1 MGRHPFKMASTISKV
16 CLRGSHLLKNT
27 QAIAGSTRTL
37 SVSASLGKN
46 RVGPDSIEHAT
57 GIEKW
62 ELMAAQAG
70 NDDPFFMKVRNRS
83 AFKGTKDDP
92 IVVDAMDTYRMIGCV
107 CEEHDCHIKW
117 MWLIEGKDKRC
128 ACGHYFT
135 LKQHATR
142 SIQPSQLMQ
151 FQTYSVVSL

>member
-1 MGRHPFKMASTISKV
+1 MGRPNYVLLQCRHPFKMASTISKV

-70 NDDPFFMKVRNRS
+70 KDDPF
-83 AFKGTKDDP
+83 
-92 IVVDAMDTYRMIGCV
+92 VVDAMDTYRMVGCV

-117 MWLIEGKDKRC
+117 MWLIEGRDKRC

-135 LKQHATR
+135 LKHNPAPDR
-142 SIQPSQLMQ
+142 YNLPN
-151 FQTYSVVSL
+151 